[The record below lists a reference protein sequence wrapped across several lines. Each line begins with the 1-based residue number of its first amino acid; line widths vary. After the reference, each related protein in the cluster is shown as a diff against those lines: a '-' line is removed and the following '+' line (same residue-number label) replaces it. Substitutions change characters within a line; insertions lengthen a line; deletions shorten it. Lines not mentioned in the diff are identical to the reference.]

1 MIVEGKAM
9 DIDRKQVEL
18 IVEKVLE
25 SLSSSSRGS
34 STNNAS
40 PDGSGGVFQE
50 MEDAIQAAS
59 RAHQALVRLPLAT
72 REKIIQTIRDVGW
85 ANREEYG
92 RMELA
97 ETDLGAVNGTVLKL
111 EVACGV
117 PGMED
122 LASEVYTGDRGVT
135 INERLPV
142 GVIAS
147 INAVTN
153 AAPTIIHNG
162 IMMLAGGN
170 TVVHNPH
177 PKTKIISA
185 RVIQDVNAAIVAA
198 GGPSDCMTTVAEPDI
213 PTAQYLMTHPR
224 IDMISVTGGHRV
236 VEFATKT
243 GKRVIAGGPGNP
255 PVVVDESADL
265 DHAAR
270 CIIRG
275 ASFSNCTPCSSEKEI
290 FVVESVADKLK
301 SLLVHHGAYE
311 LSKAHAEALL
321 KEIFKE
327 IRPGRVP
334 STINMDYIGKPPHVI
349 LKRAIDLDVPPETQI
364 AILETDKDHPLIWT
378 EQIMPILPFVRCRD
392 AKEAMTMG
400 VAAEQGLRH
409 TIVFHSN
416 NLKNLAYMSSIA
428 DASQFVKN
436 ASSIGGIGVEG
447 EGFKSLHI
455 ATGGEGLVRPR
466 VYSLIRRCV
475 LTDDFRYRFG
485 IETDIST

>member
-1 MIVEGKAM
+1 MS
-9 DIDRKQVEL
+9 IDRKEVEL

-25 SLSSSSRGS
+25 GLSSTEQK
-34 STNNAS
+34 STANRPS
-40 PDGSGGVFQE
+40 PEASGGVFNE
-50 MEDAIQAAS
+50 MEHAIQAAVF
-59 RAHQALVRLPLAT
+59 AQQALIRLPLST
-72 REKIIQTIRDVGW
+72 REKIVQVMRDVGW
-85 ANREEYG
+85 KNREEYG
-92 RMELA
+92 RMELE
-97 ETDLGAVNGTVLKL
+97 ETDLGAVDGTVLKI
-111 EVACGV
+111 ETACGS

-122 LASEVYTGDRGVT
+122 LASEVYMGDRGVT
-135 INERLPV
+135 INERIAV

-147 INAVTN
+147 VNAITN
-153 AAPTIIHNG
+153 AAPGIIHNG

-185 RVIQDVNAAIVAA
+185 RVIRDINAAIVAA
-198 GGPSDCMTTVAEPDI
+198 GGPENCMTTVAEPDI
-213 PTAQYLMTHPR
+213 PTAQYLMTHPK
-224 IDMISVTGGHRV
+224 IDLISVTGGHRV

-255 PVVVDESADL
+255 PVVVDETADL

-275 ASFSNCTPCSSEKEI
+275 ASFSNCMPCSSEKEI
-290 FVVESVADKLK
+290 FVVESVADRLK
-301 SLLVHHGAYE
+301 ALLIKYGAYE
-311 LSKAHAEALL
+311 LSRDRGAALV
-321 KEIFKE
+321 KEIFTE
-327 IRPGRVP
+327 IRTGRVP
-334 STINMDYIGKPPHVI
+334 SAINMAYIGKPPHII
-349 LKRAIDLDVPPETQI
+349 LKRAIDLDVPPETRI

-392 AKEAMTMG
+392 AKEAMSMG

-416 NLKNLAYMSSIA
+416 SLDNLAYMSSIA

-436 ASSIGGIGVEG
+436 ASSIGGLGVEG

-466 VYSLIRRCV
+466 VYTLIRRCV

-485 IETDIST
+485 IEAGS

>member
-1 MIVEGKAM
+1 MT
-9 DIDRKQVEL
+9 IDPKQVEL
-18 IVEKVLE
+18 IVEKVLQT
-25 SLSSSSRGS
+25 LSSSSQS
-34 STNNAS
+34 SSGNSSS
-40 PDGSGGVFQE
+40 PGGSGGVFQE
-50 MEDAIQAAS
+50 MEDAIRAA
-59 RAHQALVRLPLAT
+59 AEAQQALVRLPLAT
-72 REKIIQTIRDVGW
+72 REKIIQAMRDVGW
-85 ANREEYG
+85 SNREEYG
-92 RMELA
+92 RMELEEA
-97 ETDLGAVNGTVLKL
+97 ELGAVDGTVLKL
-111 EVACGV
+111 ETACGV

-122 LASEVYTGDRGVT
+122 LASEVYMGDRGVT

-147 INAVTN
+147 INAITN
-153 AAPTIIHNG
+153 AAPGIIHNG

-177 PKTKIISA
+177 PKTKVISA
-185 RVIQDVNAAIVAA
+185 RVIQDANTAIVAV
-198 GGPSDCMTTVAEPDI
+198 GGPSNCMTTVAEPDI
-213 PTAQYLMTHPR
+213 PTAQYLMTHPQ
-224 IDMISVTGGHRV
+224 IDLISVTGGHRV

-255 PVVVDESADL
+255 PVVVDETADL
-265 DHAAR
+265 DHAAQ

-290 FVVESVADKLK
+290 FVVDSVADKLK
-301 SLLVHHGAYE
+301 SLLVNYGAYE
-311 LSKAHAEALL
+311 LSKSHEEALL

-327 IRPGRVP
+327 VRPGRVP
-334 STINMDYIGKPPHVI
+334 SVINMDYIGKPPHVI
-349 LKRAIDLDVPPETQI
+349 LKRAIDLDVPPETKI
-364 AILETDKDHPLIWT
+364 AILEASKDHPLIWT

-416 NLKNLAYMSSIA
+416 SLKNLAYMSSIA

-485 IETDIST
+485 IEADISNP

>member
-1 MIVEGKAM
+1 MP
-9 DIDRKQVEL
+9 IDREQVEL
-18 IVEKVLE
+18 IVEKVLQT
-25 SLSSSSRGS
+25 LSSSSRGS
-34 STNNAS
+34 SGNS
-40 PDGSGGVFQE
+40 PSARGSGGSSGVFQE
-50 MEDAIQAAS
+50 MEDAIQAAVE
-59 RAHQALVRLPLAT
+59 AQQALVRLPLAT
-72 REKIIQTIRDVGW
+72 REKIIQAMRDVGW

-92 RMELA
+92 RMELEEA
-97 ETDLGAVNGTVLKL
+97 DLGAIDGTVLKL
-111 EVACGV
+111 ETACGV

-122 LASEVYTGDRGVT
+122 LASEVYMGDRGVT

-147 INAVTN
+147 INAITN
-153 AAPTIIHNG
+153 AAPGIIHNG
-162 IMMLAGGN
+162 IMMLAAGN

-177 PKTKIISA
+177 PKTKTISA
-185 RVIQDVNAAIVAA
+185 RVVQDANTAIVAA
-198 GGPSDCMTTVAEPDI
+198 GGPSNCMTTVAEPDI
-213 PTAQYLMTHPR
+213 PTAQYLMTHPQ
-224 IDMISVTGGHRV
+224 IDLISVTGGHRV

-255 PVVVDESADL
+255 PVVVDETADL

-290 FVVESVADKLK
+290 FVVDTVADKLK
-301 SLLVHHGAYE
+301 SLLVSHGAYE
-311 LSKAHAEALL
+311 LSKPHEEALL

-334 STINMDYIGKPPHVI
+334 SVINMDYIGKPPHVI
-349 LKRAIDLDVPPETQI
+349 LKRAIDLDVPPETKI
-364 AILETDKDHPLIWT
+364 AIIEADKNHPLIWT

-409 TIVFHSN
+409 TIVLHSN
-416 NLKNLAYMSSIA
+416 SLKNLAYMSSIA

-455 ATGGEGLVRPR
+455 APGGEGLVRPR
-466 VYSLIRRCV
+466 VYSFIRRCV
-475 LTDDFRYRFG
+475 LTVDFRVRFG
-485 IETDIST
+485 MVADTWIS

>member
-1 MIVEGKAM
+1 MTIN
-9 DIDRKQVEL
+9 RRQVEI

-25 SLSSSSRGS
+25 GLSSTGQNSSANS
-34 STNNAS
+34 FS
-40 PDGSGGVFQE
+40 PEGSGGVFQE
-50 MEDAIQAAS
+50 MEGAIQAA
-59 RAHQALVRLPLAT
+59 ANAQQALVRLPLST
-72 REKIIQTIRDVGW
+72 REKIIQTLRDVGW
-85 ANREEYG
+85 SNREEYG
-92 RMELA
+92 RMELE

-122 LASEVYTGDRGVT
+122 LASEVYMGDRGVT

-147 INAVTN
+147 INAITN
-153 AAPTIIHNG
+153 AAPGIIHNG
-162 IMMLAGGN
+162 IMMLAAGN

-185 RVIQDVNAAIVAA
+185 RVIQDTNAAIVAA

-213 PTAQYLMTHPR
+213 PTAQYLMTHPQ

-255 PVVVDESADL
+255 PVVVDETADL
-265 DHAAR
+265 DHAAQ

-301 SLLVHHGAYE
+301 SLLVNHGAYE
-311 LSKAHAEALL
+311 ISKAHEEALF

-327 IRPGRVP
+327 IRSGRVP
-334 STINMDYIGKPPHVI
+334 SVINMDYIGKPPHVI

-485 IETDIST
+485 IEADIST